1 MFSDYYNKLVIN
13 MKIGLISRTDKK
25 KALELDK
32 SIINYLLENNIQME
46 IESSLVK
53 ELPEYSDNSTSI
65 KDMTSDIVLCVGGD
79 GTVLHAQ
86 HYLSPKKIPILS
98 INMGTVGFLTE
109 VDPED
114 IFECLDK
121 LLSYDF
127 FIEERLQLD
136 VTYNNKSDTVL
147 NELVLMTSH
156 PAKMLDLKI
165 SVDEELVDEVRAD
178 GLIIS
183 TPSGSTAYAM
193 SAGGPIVD
201 PRVDA
206 AIIIP
211 ICPFKLNT
219 RPKIV
224 PADSTI
230 TVKFLKEGKQGI
242 AVLDGRTNE
251 EIDYLDEIKI
261 KRSEKPAYF
270 VRFKKSFY
278 KSVNNKL
285 IIG

>member
-1 MFSDYYNKLVIN
+1 
-13 MKIGLISRTDKK
+13 MKIGIVSRTDRK
-25 KALELDK
+25 KAIELDK
-32 SIINYLLENNIQME
+32 NIIEYLLENKVE
-46 IESSLVK
+46 IEVDNDVTKKLV
-53 ELPEYSDNSTSI
+53 EYKKFNTPI
-65 KDMTSDIVLCVGGD
+65 EDMTSDFVICVGGD
-79 GTVLHAQ
+79 GTVLKAQ
-86 HYLSPKKIPILS
+86 HALSTKKIPILS

-109 VDPED
+109 VEPEE
-114 IFECLDK
+114 IFECMDA

-136 VTYNNKSDTVL
+136 VYCDDKWITVL
-147 NELVLMTSH
+147 NELVIMTSQ
-156 PAKMLDLKI
+156 PGKMLDLEI
-165 SVDEELVDEVRAD
+165 SVDEETVDNVRAD

-224 PADSTI
+224 PADSRI
-230 TVKFLKEGKQGI
+230 TVKFNKEDKFGL
-242 AVLDGRTNE
+242 AVLDGVNDKE
-251 EIDYLDEIKI
+251 YGYMDEIKLR
-261 KRSEKPAYF
+261 KSEDVAYF
-270 VRFKKSFY
+270 VRFRKNFY
-278 KSVNNKL
+278 DSVNKKL
-285 IIG
+285 TIG

>member
-1 MFSDYYNKLVIN
+1 
-13 MKIGLISRTDKK
+13 MKIGIVSRTDKEE
-25 KALELDK
+25 AIELDRNIVK
-32 SIINYLLENNIQME
+32 YLLANHVE
-46 IESSLVK
+46 IELDTSLAK
-53 ELPEYSDNSTSI
+53 ELEEYSDLETPI
-65 KDMTSDIVLCVGGD
+65 EDMTSDIVLCVGGD
-79 GTVLHAQ
+79 GTVLNAQ
-86 HYLSPKKIPILS
+86 HVLSPKKIPILS

-136 VTYNNKSDTVL
+136 VLCDDKWITVL
-147 NELVLMTSH
+147 NELVIMTSQ
-156 PAKMLDLKI
+156 PAKMLNLRV
-165 SVDEELVDEVRAD
+165 SVDEEVVDEVRAD
-178 GLIIS
+178 GLIVS
-183 TPSGSTAYAM
+183 TPSGSTAYSM

-224 PADSTI
+224 PAESTI
-230 TVKFLKEGKQGI
+230 TVKFLKEGKQAIG
-242 AVLDGRTNE
+242 VLEGVSRENFN
-251 EIDYLDEIKI
+251 YMDEVKI
-261 KRSEKPAYF
+261 KKSDNAAYF
-270 VRFKKSFY
+270 VRFKKNFY
-278 KSVNNKL
+278 NSVNNKL
-285 IIG
+285 IVG

>member
-1 MFSDYYNKLVIN
+1 
-13 MKIGLISRTDKK
+13 MKIGIVSRTDREN
-25 KALELDK
+25 AIELDR
-32 SIINYLLENNIQME
+32 SIINYLLENKVE
-46 IESSLVK
+46 VEVDSELVK
-53 ELPEYSDNSTSI
+53 KLPDFSNYNTSI

-127 FIEERLQLD
+127 FIEERMQLD
-136 VTYNNKSDTVL
+136 VSYDNRWFTVL
-147 NELVLMTSH
+147 NELVLMTSQ
-156 PAKMLDLKI
+156 PAKMLDLRV
-165 SVDEELVDEVRAD
+165 SVDDEVADEVRAD

-224 PADSTI
+224 PADSII
-230 TVKFLKEGKQGI
+230 TVKFLKEGKTGI
-242 AVLDGRTNE
+242 AVLDGVSTKE
-251 EIDYLDEIKI
+251 LDFMEEIKI
-261 KRSEKPAYF
+261 KKSDNVAYF
-270 VRFKKSFY
+270 VRFKKNFY
-278 KSVNNKL
+278 NSVNNKL